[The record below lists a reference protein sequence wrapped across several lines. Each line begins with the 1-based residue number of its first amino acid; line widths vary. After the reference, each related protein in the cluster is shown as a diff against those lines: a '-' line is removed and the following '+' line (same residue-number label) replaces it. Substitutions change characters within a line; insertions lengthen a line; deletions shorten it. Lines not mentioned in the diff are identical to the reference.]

1 MSGGYGIYGGFEV
14 GHYVV
19 VVVFIFSLL
28 LLLLLL
34 FIYFFTNPCVEVGG
48 TFKLNF
54 NLCPGNL
61 ELENFQ
67 EKLEFF
73 FNIVKC

>member
-19 VVVFIFSLL
+19 VIFIFSLL

-48 TFKLNF
+48 TFKSNI

-61 ELENFQ
+61 DLENFQ

>member
-1 MSGGYGIYGGFEV
+1 MSGGYGMYGGFEM
-14 GHYVV
+14 GHFV

-34 FIYFFTNPCVEVGG
+34 LLLFTNPCVEVGG

-61 ELENFQ
+61 
-67 EKLEFF
+67 
-73 FNIVKC
+73 

>member
-1 MSGGYGIYGGFEV
+1 MCLGVIAYMEV
-14 GHYVV
+14 
-19 VVVFIFSLL
+19 LRWD
-28 LLLLLL
+28 LLLLL
-34 FIYFFTNPCVEVGG
+34 FSFFLYYYYFTNPCVELGG
-48 TFKLNF
+48 AFKLNF